1 MIEIIKSG
9 KIPKYKF
16 KCDDCGTE
24 FTAEETD
31 IGKEKLYSM
40 GCINV
45 FQLFVKCPVCGKK
58 WTFDNYSRLK
68 EFRVKESEK

>member
-16 KCDDCGTE
+16 KCDDCETE

-31 IGKEKLYSM
+31 IGEEKLYSIAW
-40 GCINV
+40 INV
-45 FQLFVKCPVCGKK
+45 FQLFVYCPVCGKK
-58 WTFDNYSRLK
+58 LTFDSYSRLK